1 MLRLEVPDVM
11 NYYVLSMGKI
21 TKSFEDVG
29 KAIKEADKQMGVV
42 ISGDHK
48 VVWERSGAFNQN
60 NLGDLTL
67 VKSRGDTVSN
77 LAACAAMVISQ
88 ASDDVVSAEELTAQ
102 NKTPYEMLE
111 DYLAHPL
118 NLKGCTLDQV
128 IYFVSNNKPVIAM
141 TYDNKGVVI
150 AGYTLK
156 ELIIYDPDLG
166 KRKVSRAEF
175 KNFFKKKGNRF
186 FSYMA

>member
-1 MLRLEVPDVM
+1 MLRLEAPEVM

-21 TKSFEDVG
+21 TKSFEDVS

-67 VKSRGDTVSN
+67 VKSGSKVSN
-77 LAACAAMVISQ
+77 LAACAAMVLSQ
-88 ASDDVVSAEELTAQ
+88 ASDDVVSPESLTGE
-102 NKTPYEMLE
+102 NKSPYEMLE
-111 DYLAHPL
+111 DYVSHPL

-141 TYDNKGVVI
+141 TYDDKGVVI
-150 AGYTLK
+150 SGYTLK
-156 ELIIYDPDLG
+156 ELSIYDPDIG
-166 KRKVSRAEF
+166 KRKVSRSEF
-175 KNFFKKKGNRF
+175 ESFFKKKGNRF
-186 FSYMA
+186 FSYLE